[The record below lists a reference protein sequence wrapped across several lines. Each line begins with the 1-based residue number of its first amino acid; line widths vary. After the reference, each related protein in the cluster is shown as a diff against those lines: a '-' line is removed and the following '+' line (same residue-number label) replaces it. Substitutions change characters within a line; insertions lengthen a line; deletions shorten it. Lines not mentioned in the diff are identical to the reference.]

1 MFQALEKEDND
12 SMLILTNSSNNIDGE
27 DKSRNFN
34 NFIGTFLDWAFNDKI
49 NAGNAQACENI
60 NHY

>member
-1 MFQALEKEDND
+1 MFQALKKEDND

-27 DKSRNFN
+27 DKNRNFN

>member
-1 MFQALEKEDND
+1 MFQALKKEDND
-12 SMLILTNSSNNIDGE
+12 VHSITTSSTNSSEGE

-34 NFIGTFLDWAFNDKI
+34 NFVGTFLDWAFNGKI

>member
-1 MFQALEKEDND
+1 
-12 SMLILTNSSNNIDGE
+12 MLILTNSSNNIDGE

>member
-1 MFQALEKEDND
+1 MFQALKKEDND
-12 SMLILTNSSNNIDGE
+12 SMLILTNSCNNIDGE